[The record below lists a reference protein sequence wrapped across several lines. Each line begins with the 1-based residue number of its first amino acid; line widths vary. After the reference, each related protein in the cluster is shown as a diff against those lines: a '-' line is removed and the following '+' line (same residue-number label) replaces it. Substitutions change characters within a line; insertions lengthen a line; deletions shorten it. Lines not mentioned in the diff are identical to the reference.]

1 MSFCAPLNSASKQ
14 TLSDRLSKY
23 NSEVEIDWNNF
34 TDWLNKIEKNIPSI
48 NVAAQLGHG
57 VLRSYVMGMKA
68 VSATPEDIEAMKN
81 IVRSSIDQGVLGFST
96 GLWYAPGSYSHT
108 EEIVEITKV
117 VAEHDL
123 LYSSHIRSERVTML
137 LDFSLHMQKL

>member
-1 MSFCAPLNSASKQ
+1 MKNINIKIEHVNQNS
-14 TLSDRLSKY
+14 L
-23 NSEVEIDWNNF
+23 F
-34 TDWLNKIEKNIPSI
+34 GKIEKNIPSI

-96 GLWYAPGSYSHT
+96 GLWLSL
-108 EEIVEITKV
+108 I
-117 VAEHDL
+117 
-123 LYSSHIRSERVTML
+123 HISEPTRPY
-137 LDFSLHMQKL
+137 

>member
-23 NSEVEIDWNNF
+23 DSDVLIDWNDF

-81 IVRSSIDQGVLGFST
+81 IVRSSIDQGC
-96 GLWYAPGSYSHT
+96 
-108 EEIVEITKV
+108 
-117 VAEHDL
+117 L
-123 LYSSHIRSERVTML
+123 LYTSPSPR
-137 LDFSLHMQKL
+137 D